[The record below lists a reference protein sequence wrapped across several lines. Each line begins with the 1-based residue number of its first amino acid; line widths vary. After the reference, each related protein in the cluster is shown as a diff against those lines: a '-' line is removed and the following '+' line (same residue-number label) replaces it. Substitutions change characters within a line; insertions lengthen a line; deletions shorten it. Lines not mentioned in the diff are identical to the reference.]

1 MKSLTRGRIV
11 AIDKA
16 RIWHPYTPMRRYIEE
31 VDPVVVDRAEGMYLY
46 DVDGTRLID
55 GNASWWVN
63 IVGHNHPRLE
73 AALILQAHRV
83 MHCSLAG
90 MTHEPAAL
98 LAEKLLPKCGAS
110 FSRLFFSDDGSTAVE
125 VAIRMAYQFWK
136 NVGRPEKRRFVTLEG
151 AFHGE
156 TIGAASVSGSPVFH
170 EALGDLLFDRILLP
184 TPAAGAH
191 SEGGAPW
198 HEAAFAEAQ
207 RMLDERAGEIAA
219 IIVEPLIQG
228 AAGMLMY
235 PASYLSRL
243 VKAARDRDVLVIC
256 DEVFVGYGRTG
267 TFLAEHA
274 AGVEADLVCL
284 AKGFSGGALP
294 MAATVANERVFEAF
308 RGGPEVT
315 LWYGHSFTGNPL
327 GCAVALET
335 LRIIEEEMLLERQA
349 PIAAAL
355 QRGLDAVSRH
365 PWVRDPRRTGLV
377 GAFTL
382 ADPTAKDERKADY
395 LAEPGWRLYAEARK
409 RGALLRPL
417 GNVVYTVLPLN
428 AEIAVVEELYGII
441 GESLEAA
448 FGT

>member
-1 MKSLTRGRIV
+1 VTSLTREQIV

-16 RIWHPYTPMRRYIEE
+16 RIWHPYTPMRRYIDE
-31 VDPVVVDRAEGMYLY
+31 VDPVVVERAEGMYLY
-46 DVDGTRLID
+46 DANGARLND

-63 IVGHNHPRLE
+63 IIGHNHPRLE
-73 AALILQAHRV
+73 AALILQAHRL

-90 MTHEPAAL
+90 MTHEPAAR
-98 LAEKLLPKCGAS
+98 LAEALLPKCGAS
-110 FSRLFFSDDGSTAVE
+110 FSRIFFSDDGSTAVE
-125 VAIRMAYQFWK
+125 VAIRIAHQFWK

-170 EALGDLLFDRILLP
+170 GALGALLFDRILLP
-184 TPAAGAH
+184 SPAAGAQE
-191 SEGGAPW
+191 SGGAGW
-198 HEAAFAEAQ
+198 HEAAFAEIE
-207 RMLDERAGEIAA
+207 RLLDERAGEIAA
-219 IIVEPLIQG
+219 IIVEPLVQG

-235 PASYLSRL
+235 PAAYLAKL
-243 VKAARDRDVLVIC
+243 AKTARERDILLIC

-267 TFLAEHA
+267 AFLAEHL

-284 AKGFSGGALP
+284 AKGFSGGVMP
-294 MAATVANERVFEAF
+294 MAATLANGRVFEAF
-308 RGGPEVT
+308 CGGPEVT

-327 GCAVALET
+327 GCAVAFET
-335 LRIIEEEMLLERQA
+335 LRVIEDEMLLERQP

-365 PWVRDPRRTGLV
+365 PWVRDPRRTGLI

-382 ADPTAKDERKADY
+382 VDPAGGAPGADY
-395 LAEPGWRLYAEARK
+395 LAEPGWRLYAEARR

-441 GESLEAA
+441 GESLAAA
-448 FGT
+448 FG

>member
-1 MKSLTRGRIV
+1 MNGLTREQI
-11 AIDKA
+11 ISLDKKL
-16 RIWHPYTPMRRYIEE
+16 IWHPYTPMRRYIDD

-46 DVDGTRLID
+46 DLNGARLID

-63 IVGHNHPRLE
+63 IVGHNHPRLKE
-73 AALILQAHRV
+73 ALARQAEKL

-110 FSRLFFSDDGSTAVE
+110 FARLFFSDDGSTAVE
-125 VAIRMAYQFWK
+125 VAIRMAHQYWK
-136 NVGRPEKRRFVTLEG
+136 NVGRPQKRRFVTLEG

-156 TIGAASVSGSPVFH
+156 TVGAASVSGSPVFH

-184 TPAAGAH
+184 SPAAGA
-191 SEGGAPW
+191 EGGAPW
-198 HEAAFAEAQ
+198 HEAAFAAAE
-207 RMLDERAGEIAA
+207 RLLDESADEIAA
-219 IIVEPLIQG
+219 VVVEPLIQG

-235 PASYLSRL
+235 PPEYLTRL
-243 VKAARDRDVLVIC
+243 REATRARDVLLVC

-267 TFLAEHA
+267 AFLAQHL
-274 AGVEADLVCL
+274 AGIEADIVCL
-284 AKGFSGGALP
+284 AKGFSGGVLP
-294 MAATVANERVFEAF
+294 IAATLATARVFEAF
-308 RGGPEVT
+308 DGGPDVT

-335 LRIIEEEMLLERQA
+335 LRIIEDERLVERL
-349 PIAAAL
+349 PEKCEAL
-355 QRGLDAVSRH
+355 GRGLGSISGH
-365 PWVRDPRRTGLV
+365 PWVRDPRRLGVV

-382 ADPTAKDERKADY
+382 ADPSAGAKGADY
-395 LAEPGWRLYAEARK
+395 LAEPGWRLYAEARQ

-428 AEIAVVEELYGII
+428 AEIAVIDELFGIV
-441 GESLEAA
+441 GESLAAA
-448 FGT
+448 FG

>member
-1 MKSLTRGRIV
+1 MTTLTREQIV

-16 RIWHPYTPMRRYIEE
+16 RIWHPYTPMRPYIDE

-46 DVDGTRLID
+46 DVNGARLID

-63 IVGHNHPRLE
+63 IVGHNHPRLVE
-73 AALILQAHRV
+73 ALERQARRLL
-83 MHCSLAG
+83 HCSLAG
-90 MTHEPAAL
+90 MVHEPAVR

-125 VAIRMAYQFWK
+125 VAIRMAHQFWR

-170 EALGDLLFDRILLP
+170 EALGGLVFDRVLVP
-184 TPAAGAH
+184 SPAACAGGL
-191 SEGGAPW
+191 GGAGWQGP
-198 HEAAFAEAQ
+198 AFAEIE

-219 IIVEPLIQG
+219 IIVEPLVQG

-235 PASYLSRL
+235 PAEQLARI
-243 VKAARDRDVLVIC
+243 VRAARERDVLVIC

-284 AKGFSGGALP
+284 AKGFSGGAMP
-294 MAATVANERVFEAF
+294 MAATLANARVFEAF
-308 RGGPEVT
+308 CGGPEVT

-335 LRIIEEEMLLERQA
+335 LAVIEEERLLERQP

-355 QRGLDAVSRH
+355 ARGLEAVSRH
-365 PWVRDPRRTGLV
+365 PWVRDPRRTGLI

-382 ADPTAKDERKADY
+382 AAPGAGGAQGADY

-428 AEIAVVEELYGII
+428 AEISVVEELFGII
-441 GESLEAA
+441 EESLRAA
-448 FGT
+448 FG

>member
-1 MKSLTRGRIV
+1 VKPLTREQIV

-16 RIWHPYTPMRRYIEE
+16 RIWHPYTPMRRYIDE
-31 VDPVVVDRAEGMYLY
+31 VDPVVVDHARGMYLH
-46 DVDGTRLID
+46 DANGARLID

-73 AALILQAHRV
+73 AALILQAHRL

-90 MTHEPAAL
+90 MTHEPAAQ
-98 LAEKLLPKCGAS
+98 LADRLLPKCGAS
-110 FSRLFFSDDGSTAVE
+110 FSRIFFSDDGSTAVE
-125 VAIRMAYQFWK
+125 VAIRMAYQFWR
-136 NVGRPEKRRFVTLEG
+136 NVGRPGKRRFVTLEG

-184 TPAAGAH
+184 SPAAGARD
-191 SEGGAPW
+191 EAAEPW
-198 HEAAFAEAQ
+198 HEAAFAEAE
-207 RMLDERAGEIAA
+207 RRLEERADEIAA
-219 IIVEPLIQG
+219 IIVEPLVQG

-235 PASYLSRL
+235 PPPYLARL
-243 VKAARDRDVLVIC
+243 AKAARERDVLLIC

-267 TFLAEHA
+267 AFLAEHA
-274 AGVEADLVCL
+274 AGVEADIVCL
-284 AKGFSGGALP
+284 AKGFSGGVMP
-294 MAATVANERVFEAF
+294 MAATIANGRVFEAF
-308 RGGPEVT
+308 RGGPEAT

-335 LRIIEEEMLLERQA
+335 LAVIEDEMLLERQP

-355 QRGLDAVSRH
+355 QRGLDAISAH
-365 PWVRDPRRTGLV
+365 PWVRDPRRTGII

-382 ADPTAKDERKADY
+382 ADPAAAGAREADY
-395 LAEPGWRLYAEARK
+395 LAEPGWRLYAEARE

-428 AEIAVVEELYGII
+428 AEIAVVEELFGII
-441 GESLEAA
+441 EESLKAA
-448 FGT
+448 FG